1 MSPERPLRVL
11 LVAAA
16 NATTGGG
23 ERHVADLVR
32 CLPAAG
38 IEVGLACP
46 SGGDLTAL
54 AESVALPVYPAEIG
68 GAPTPASQAALRH
81 AIASFAP
88 DIVHAHGSRAALHV
102 RLADRLSR
110 TRCVYT
116 VHGIHV
122 DKAPLPRRILLISAE
137 RLLRPRTAAF
147 ITVCESDLRRGA
159 RLRILDPARATAIH
173 NGIEMPPER
182 ASAGP
187 LNARQGSGPDMT
199 EVSPFR
205 RRRTQV
211 MFGPEPV
218 QTPEAPPSFRSEA
231 AIPADAPCVLTIGRL
246 CEPKDHA
253 TLLRAWAIVER
264 EIPAARLAIIGSG
277 PLRASLDALS
287 ASLGIG
293 PTVRILPPRPDVA
306 EAYREADAFVLSSRW
321 EGFPYVVLEAMSH
334 GLPVVATS
342 VDGIPEAIED
352 GVSGLLAPP
361 RDPAALAAALVTVL
375 RDSAL
380 ADALGRA
387 ARERVAREFSLSA
400 MVAATVAVYE
410 KTITASGGT
419 HSTG

>member
-1 MSPERPLRVL
+1 MSSERPIRVL

-46 SGGDLTAL
+46 SGGDLTTL
-54 AESVALPVYPAEIG
+54 ADGLGLPVYAAEIG
-68 GAPTPASQAALRH
+68 GSPTPASQAALRH

-88 DIVHAHGSRAALHV
+88 DIVHAHGSRAALHA
-102 RLADRLSR
+102 RLADRLAR

-122 DKAPLPRRILLISAE
+122 DKAPLPRRILLTSAE

-159 RLRILDPARATAIH
+159 RLRIIDPARATAIH
-173 NGIEMPPER
+173 NGIEMP
-182 ASAGP
+182 SYP
-187 LNARQGSGPDMT
+187 LAAETSNPRQGSGSNMT

-211 MFGPEPV
+211 MFDPEPV
-218 QTPEAPPSFRSEA
+218 RALEEPPSFRAEA
-231 AIPADAPCVLTIGRL
+231 GAAPDAPLVLTVGRL

-264 EIPAARLAIIGSG
+264 EIPEARLAIIGTG

-287 ASLGIG
+287 ARLGTG
-293 PTVRILPPRPDVA
+293 PAVRILPPRPDVA
-306 EAYREADAFVLSSRW
+306 SAYREADAFVLSSRW

-342 VDGIPEAIED
+342 VDGIPEAVED

-361 RDPAALAAALVTVL
+361 QDPAALAEALVTVL

-400 MVAATVAVYE
+400 MVAATIAVYE
-410 KTITASGGT
+410 KTIAPPQR
-419 HSTG
+419 

>member
-1 MSPERPLRVL
+1 MRPERAIRVL

-23 ERHVADLVR
+23 ERHVADLIR

-38 IEVGLACP
+38 IETGLACP
-46 SGGDLTAL
+46 PGGDLTAL
-54 AESVALPVYPAEIG
+54 ADSLGLPVYPAEIS

-81 AIASFAP
+81 AMASFAP

-102 RLADRLSR
+102 RLADRLAR

-122 DKAPLPRRILLISAE
+122 DKAPLPRRIMLTAAE
-137 RLLRPRTAAF
+137 RFLRPRTAAF

-159 RLRILDPARATAIH
+159 RLRIIDPARATAIH
-173 NGIEMPPER
+173 NGIEMLGDG
-182 ASAGP
+182 A
-187 LNARQGSGPDMT
+187 
-199 EVSPFR
+199 
-205 RRRTQV
+205 
-211 MFGPEPV
+211 EPV
-218 QTPEAPPSFRSEA
+218 QSPVTSASLRAEADIS
-231 AIPADAPCVLTIGRL
+231 ADAPLVLAIGRL

-253 TLLRAWAIVER
+253 TLLRAWAIVQR
-264 EIPAARLAIIGSG
+264 ETPAARLAIIGSG

-293 PTVRILPPRPDVA
+293 PAVRFLPPRPDVA
-306 EAYREADAFVLSSRW
+306 TAYREADAFVLSSRW

-352 GVSGLLAPP
+352 GVSGLLVPP
-361 RDPAALAAALVTVL
+361 HDPAALAAALVTVL

-380 ADALGRA
+380 ASALGHV
-387 ARERVAREFSLSA
+387 ARERVAREFSLA
-400 MVAATVAVYE
+400 VMVAATASVYE
-410 KTITASGGT
+410 KTIAASGGAP
-419 HSTG
+419 SAG